1 MEIGVVSQGR
11 QGNLENINNNINN
24 DIKNS
29 EIQVN
34 KEVDVELSD
43 NENKYTEKEVKETV
57 EKLNE
62 ALKDKDVYVEYSTH
76 EKFKNTIMMKI
87 IDSDTKKVI
96 VEVPPEKILDTVASM
111 CEFAG
116 VIFDKKV

>member
-1 MEIGVVSQGR
+1 MELGVVSQGR
-11 QGNLENINNNINN
+11 QSNLENINNNINN
-24 DIKNS
+24 N

-34 KEVDVELSD
+34 KEVDIELSD
-43 NENKYTEKEVKETV
+43 NENKYTEKEIKETV